1 MYADYDI
8 SHQYSDEFMMTN
20 DECMFIHNE
29 YMNVYNQYMMMH
41 NEHDVQSTVSI
52 SSSSLPGSFRLVTNV
67 HIA

>member
-20 DECMFIHNE
+20 DGSMIIYE
-29 YMNVYNQYMMMH
+29 YMNVYNQYIVMH
-41 NEHDVQSTVSI
+41 NEYDVQSTVSI